1 MEKSAISVK
10 GLVKNYN
17 GFTALKGISFEV
29 PKGSFFGYLGPNG
42 AGKTTTINAITGLAN
57 FDAGSVHVMGFDVI
71 DDYIDAR
78 KSIGFSQQDLIFDPV
93 LNVREIL
100 LFQAGYYGIEKKD
113 AEPRV
118 AELLK
123 FFGLKESGEKNFRQ
137 LSGGMKRKLQ
147 IAKALVHDP
156 KVLVLDEPTAGVDVE
171 LRHTLWNYL
180 RKLNKEGMTIL
191 LTTHYIEEAEKLCD
205 TIGIISRGEIVA
217 LEGKEKL
224 VSSIHKP
231 KLRITLKEPLKK
243 APKNIEKNSI
253 IEREGMLIE
262 VECENAEKEL
272 ASVLTSLSKEGAQVS
287 GINIVKQKLEDVY
300 LKLTGEGNELDRL

>member
-1 MEKSAISVK
+1 VEKSAISVK

-272 ASVLTSLSKEGAQVS
+272 ASVLTSLSEEGAQVS

>member
-272 ASVLTSLSKEGAQVS
+272 ASVLTSLSEEGAQVS

>member
-42 AGKTTTINAITGLAN
+42 AVKTTTINAITGLAN

-272 ASVLTSLSKEGAQVS
+272 ASVLTSLSEEGAQVS

>member
-191 LTTHYIEEAEKLCD
+191 LTTHYIEEAERLCGRIAFIVSGRIVRIDTVEHLIQPVQEKHVVQIACANMPDDIRDKLCESFP
-205 TIGIISRGEIVA
+205 GRHE
-217 LEGKEKL
+217 
-224 VSSIHKP
+224 
-231 KLRITLKEPLKK
+231 
-243 APKNIEKNSI
+243 
-253 IEREGMLIE
+253 
-262 VECENAEKEL
+262 
-272 ASVLTSLSKEGAQVS
+272 
-287 GINIVKQKLEDVY
+287 
-300 LKLTGEGNELDRL
+300 